1 MAKQTIDESAK
12 GVVAISA
19 TPFTDDGA
27 VDRASTDRM
36 VDFYLECGVAGLTIL
51 GIMGEAPKMSPDES
65 SEFCDRVLRRINER
79 VPVVVGVSAPSLN
92 AISSLTRRVMDFGAA
107 GVMVSPMA
115 GLNTDEAIEGY
126 FHMVCDAL
134 GDVPIVLQDYPP
146 ASGVHMSV
154 PLLNRLFGDLPS
166 LRILKHEDW
175 PGLRKL
181 SKFRATEASGAHRR
195 ISILVGNGGLFLPQ
209 ELARGADGAMTGFA
223 FPDMLVQVCAKHA
236 AGDVEEAEDLFD
248 AYLPLVRYEQQLGIG
263 LAIRKETMR
272 RRGIIASARTR
283 APGPS
288 LDADDH
294 AALDKLIRPL
304 KRRLDAMGLEAPAFC
319 EEKVG

>member
-1 MAKQTIDESAK
+1 MANQELDESAK
-12 GVVAISA
+12 GVFAISA

-27 VDRASTDRM
+27 VDGTSTDRM
-36 VDFYLECGVAGLTIL
+36 IDFYLESGVTGLTIL
-51 GIMGEAPKMSPDES
+51 GVMGEAPKMSPDES
-65 SEFCDRVLRRINER
+65 SDFCDQVLRRVDER

-92 AISSLTRRVMDFGAA
+92 AIQSLTSRAMDFGAS

-115 GLNTDEAIEGY
+115 GLRTDEAIEGY

-134 GDVPIVLQDYPP
+134 GDVPIVLQDYPT

-154 PLLNRLFGDLPS
+154 PLLNRLFADLPS
-166 LRILKHEDW
+166 LKILKHEDW
-175 PGLRKL
+175 PGLRKVT
-181 SKFRATEASGAHRR
+181 KFRAAETAGAHRR
-195 ISILVGNGGLFLPQ
+195 VSILVGNGALFLPQ
-209 ELARGADGAMTGFA
+209 ELDRGVDGAMTGFA
-223 FPDMLVQVCAKHA
+223 FPDMLVQVCEKHA
-236 AGDVEEAEDLFD
+236 AGDGQGAEDLFD

-272 RRGIIASARTR
+272 RRGVIASAKTR

-294 AALDKLIRPL
+294 AELDHLIERL
-304 KRRLDAMGLEAPAFC
+304 KRRLGELGVEAPDI
-319 EEKVG
+319 